1 MSSQI
6 DPSKVPSANLPVIP
20 DKVVKRIQDGKD
32 VPLEAISEAA
42 TEIREKSGLERAK
55 PLHAETLTP
64 ITQYRANQIIS
75 GSPDGKLQHGVM
87 PRAPQTRR
95 VIPPPF
101 RRESIS
107 IRVPGEPQAQ
117 WHNVRADQVLVG
129 DIVPDVGKVVEVLTQ
144 PRYSSAEEQVPVT
157 VHGGAPGMLIEKTF
171 DAGEYDLLRKQYGS
185 TQVAVGVDVVLTGP
199 ENCQL
204 VVDHAE
210 QVRVF
215 GIR

>member
-1 MSSQI
+1 MTGI
-6 DPSKVPSANLPVIP
+6 DPSKAPSVNLPVIP

-42 TEIREKSGLERAK
+42 TELREKRGLERAK
-55 PLHAETLTP
+55 PLHAGTLKP
-64 ITQYRANQIIS
+64 ITQHRANQIVS

-95 VIPPPF
+95 VIPEPF

-107 IRVPGEPQAQ
+107 IRVPGEPSAE

-129 DIVPDVGKVVEVLTQ
+129 DIVPDVGKVVNIVTQ
-144 PRYSSAEEQVPVT
+144 PRYADALAKALVT
-157 VHGGAPGMLIEKTF
+157 RDGTVIQELSRDEYATYREKFGT
-171 DAGEYDLLRKQYGS
+171 